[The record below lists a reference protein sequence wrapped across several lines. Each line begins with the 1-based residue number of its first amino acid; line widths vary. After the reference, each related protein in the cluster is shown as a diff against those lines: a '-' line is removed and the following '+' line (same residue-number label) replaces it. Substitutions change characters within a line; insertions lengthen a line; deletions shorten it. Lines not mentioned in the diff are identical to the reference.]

1 MDCLPQAIYR
11 FPANSPFY
19 YCSFA
24 YSALASFRM
33 GMSGSASFQRA
44 KEVVSAVLIAKTSD
58 PDTLQFARSTL
69 QITGQ
74 DYEMSASD
82 EMKASGQSSFV
93 FLQASMN
100 RPDQDRKSP
109 TNLAGVVDVINKDQD
124 LDYVAAAFLAFREMT
139 GEKAKMF
146 DFAAVNRWCSSHEP
160 KCK

>member
-1 MDCLPQAIYR
+1 
-11 FPANSPFY
+11 
-19 YCSFA
+19 
-24 YSALASFRM
+24 
-33 GMSGSASFQRA
+33 
-44 KEVVSAVLIAKTSD
+44 
-58 PDTLQFARSTL
+58 
-69 QITGQ
+69 
-74 DYEMSASD
+74 MSASD